1 MSSLYLEAPFAT
13 LLVTS
18 VVTTGGVGGAFILV
32 PVLSWL
38 GLPMYEAETLGLLM
52 ALFSSG
58 SAAIGYHR
66 GGHIR
71 FRMAAALIAGML
83 VASPVGSYVSAV
95 VGQNLIYILF
105 SLLLLVGGSMMFFYS
120 PRSRQDS
127 PGARPSGPDYAL
139 GVGAGVLVGFF
150 SGLLG
155 IGGGILLGPF
165 LLWRG
170 FHARDL
176 SGTSSFFVA
185 SSALTGFLGHLDFM
199 RYAHAHVDYLLFGSV
214 VVAALGG
221 GAIGSHLA
229 RFRLSTVQIRR
240 VIGALEYLM
249 AVKMLWGLAFHQP

>member
-38 GLPMYEAETLGLLM
+38 GLPIYEAETLGLLM

-58 SAAIGYHR
+58 SASIGYHH

-83 VASPVGSYVSAV
+83 VASPAGSYVSAV
-95 VGQNLIYILF
+95 VGQDLIFTLF
-105 SLLLLVGGSMMFFYS
+105 CLLLVVGGSMMFFYS
-120 PRSRQDS
+120 PRSKPDS
-127 PGARPSGPDYAL
+127 PGARLSRADYAF
-139 GVGAGVLVGFF
+139 GVVAGVVVGFF

-170 FHARDL
+170 LHARDL
-176 SGTSSFFVA
+176 SGTSSIFVA
-185 SSALTGFLGHLDFM
+185 FSALTGFLGHLDFM

-221 GAIGSHLA
+221 GAVGSYLA
-229 RFRLSTVQIRR
+229 RFRLSAVQIRR

-249 AVKMLWGLAFHQP
+249 AIKMLWGLAFGQP